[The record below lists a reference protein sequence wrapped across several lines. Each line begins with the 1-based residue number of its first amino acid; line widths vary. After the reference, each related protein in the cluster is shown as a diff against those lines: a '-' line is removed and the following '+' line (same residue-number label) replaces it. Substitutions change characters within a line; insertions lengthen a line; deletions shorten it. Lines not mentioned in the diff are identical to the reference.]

1 MVLKGFV
8 VPMGSMRHQQR
19 MRRRVVRRAL
29 AVGVSLCCVTALGI
43 PLSSSVSANTGDDKQ
58 KADAQ
63 VQQLQDALE
72 GTSTA
77 LVKAWQAWQATSARI
92 PAAQAALASAQ
103 RAERAADQRNDD
115 VAVQLAVATAD
126 EARSVE
132 TAAVNARLLIDT
144 QSTLDNFAANVFQGG
159 GSSQLSVA
167 LGATSADDFA
177 TRLVLADT
185 IVSLT
190 NTAIDDL
197 HAAKAEDVAQKAYLT
212 AVRAEIVSLKAQAQA
227 AFVKASTA
235 RLTAQRAKTA
245 LLALQKQQAGLAHA
259 LDVQK
264 KGEEAQLKVAA
275 AEQARLQAMLVAQAA
290 AARAAEAARAASAR
304 AAGQNFTPVTGSTG
318 FLSYP
323 ANGPITSEFGMR
335 LHPIHHTWGLH
346 SGTDFGI
353 PCGTAVFATADGTV
367 ISAGWGG
374 ADGNRVVIDH
384 GIVSGVDLATT
395 YNHLSSFVVTSGPV
409 KRGQL
414 IAYSGTTGWSTGC
427 HLHFETLENGQF
439 VNPRK
444 WI

>member
-1 MVLKGFV
+1 MVA
-8 VPMGSMRHQQR
+8 RTC
-19 MRRRVVRRAL
+19 
-29 AVGVSLCCVTALGI
+29 AVGISFCCVSALGI
-43 PLSSSVSANTGDDKQ
+43 PLAPPVSADTGGDKQ

-63 VQQLQDALE
+63 VHQLQDALE
-72 GTSTA
+72 GTSA
-77 LVKAWQAWQATSARI
+77 GLVNAFRAWQATSARV
-92 PAAQAALASAQ
+92 PVAQAALASAQ
-103 RAERAADQRNDD
+103 QAEKAADEHNDD
-115 VAVQLAVATAD
+115 VAARLAFATAD

-132 TAAVNARLLIDT
+132 SAASHSEQLVST
-144 QSTLDNFAANVFQGG
+144 QATLDNFAANLFQGG

-185 IVSLT
+185 ITSLT

-197 HAAKAEDVAQKAYLT
+197 HNAKAEDAAQKSYLT
-212 AVRAEIVSLKAQAQA
+212 SVRAEIVTLKAQAQA
-227 AFVKASTA
+227 AVTRASSA
-235 RLTAQRAKTA
+235 RVAAQRAKTG
-245 LLALQKQQAGLAHA
+245 LLALQAQQAGLAHA
-259 LDVQK
+259 LEAK
-264 KGEEAQLKVAA
+264 KVGEEAQLKAAA

-304 AAGQNFTPVTGSTG
+304 ATGQSFTPVTGSTG

-335 LHPIHHTWGLH
+335 LHPIYHTWGLH
-346 SGTDFGI
+346 SGTDFSI
-353 PCGTAVFATADGTV
+353 PCGTAVLATADGMV

-374 ADGNRVVIDH
+374 ADGNRLVIDH

-395 YNHLSSFVVTSGPV
+395 YNHLTSFVVTSGPV